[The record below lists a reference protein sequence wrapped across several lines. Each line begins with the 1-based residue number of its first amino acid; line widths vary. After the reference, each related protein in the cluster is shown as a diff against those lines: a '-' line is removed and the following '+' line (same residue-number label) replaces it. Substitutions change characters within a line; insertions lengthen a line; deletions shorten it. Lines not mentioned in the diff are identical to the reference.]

1 MSSGERQISRFKM
14 FYSSIF
20 RFYFN
25 IWPLYMVVFVIV
37 SLMCIYCEDWSL
49 FWWHET
55 PTFYCFCPS
64 VSSKFPSLKKK
75 YNTVIRSQPTSGAAW
90 RQAYVFDPCGT
101 YMSFI
106 NTCLLEERC
115 TVAASWWG
123 KPGAGS
129 ACVTGR
135 LLFPFHR
142 WLISLWRLGT
152 APAECMRLFLRSL
165 LLAALWLPD

>member
-1 MSSGERQISRFKM
+1 MCTHVYAMYVTCVSHVYALWVYFDSAVFTRPRRF
-14 FYSSIF
+14 
-20 RFYFN
+20 R
-25 IWPLYMVVFVIV
+25 
-37 SLMCIYCEDWSL
+37 
-49 FWWHET
+49 
-55 PTFYCFCPS
+55 CFCPPE
-64 VSSKFPSLKKK
+64 SSQFPSFKKK
-75 YNTVIRSQPTSGAAW
+75 KTIIRSRPTSGAAW
-90 RQAYVFDPCGT
+90 WQAYVFDPCGT

-106 NTCLLEERC
+106 NTCLLEGRC
-115 TVAASWWG
+115 TAAASWWG

-152 APAECMRLFLRSL
+152 ARAECMQLFLSSL

>member
-1 MSSGERQISRFKM
+1 MH
-14 FYSSIF
+14 
-20 RFYFN
+20 
-25 IWPLYMVVFVIV
+25 VIV
-37 SLMCIYCEDWSL
+37 TLMCIHCEDWSP
-49 FWWHET
+49 FWWRCVYET
-55 PTFYCFCPS
+55 PTFHCFCPS
-64 VSSKFPSLKKK
+64 ESSKFPFEKKK
-75 YNTVIRSQPTSGAAW
+75 QKKTIIRSQPTSGAAW

-152 APAECMRLFLRSL
+152 ARAECMRLFLRSL

>member
-1 MSSGERQISRFKM
+1 MFAYRWMHLSCVCIVKIGVHFDGAVRHQRFVA
-14 FYSSIF
+14 FV
-20 RFYFN
+20 
-25 IWPLYMVVFVIV
+25 PLNPLN
-37 SLMCIYCEDWSL
+37 S
-49 FWWHET
+49 H
-55 PTFYCFCPS
+55 
-64 VSSKFPSLKKK
+64 LKKK
-75 YNTVIRSQPTSGAAW
+75 KTIIRSQPTSGAAW

-152 APAECMRLFLRSL
+152 ARAECMRLFLRSL

>member
-1 MSSGERQISRFKM
+1 MHVFECITHVYALWRLV
-14 FYSSIF
+14 SILMAPCLWDT
-20 RFYFN
+20 N
-25 IWPLYMVVFVIV
+25 V
-37 SLMCIYCEDWSL
+37 SLL
-49 FWWHET
+49 
-55 PTFYCFCPS
+55 CPS
-64 VSSKFPSLKKK
+64 ESSQFPSLKK
-75 YNTVIRSQPTSGAAW
+75 NTIIRSQPTSGAAW
-90 RQAYVFDPCGT
+90 WQAYVFDPRGT

-152 APAECMRLFLRSL
+152 VRAECMRFFLRSL